1 MLLENRPSLVTSMTK
16 AGNTCAHIAAKKGST
31 LVVEK
36 LMKFDRMAVI
46 SSRNRINE
54 STPLHIAAQGGH
66 RYEKITFHPDSCFKG
81 FLALKLPPIFTH
93 SVGKDKRR

>member
-46 SSRNRINE
+46 SSPNRINE

-66 RYEKITFHPDSCFKG
+66 RYQRISF
-81 FLALKLPPIFTH
+81 
-93 SVGKDKRR
+93 